1 MKHKIL
7 LILLAVGLHWVL
19 AQSTEGLSLS
29 EAKKSALEN
38 KTKLKTDKIA
48 QELAQS
54 QIQEALMKR
63 YPQVNFATDLRYNL
77 VRQQTVLP
85 FLPDPIKLGA
95 IFNPT
100 AGVDANYTVYDKKIN
115 FDVHQAE
122 LNHELSKITE
132 ETDKE
137 ELINNVVKSY
147 INVLTNQE
155 RLAQLNATL
164 KRLNEDM
171 KEVSTKVTNGLIQK
185 IELSRLQ
192 NNIDNTRS
200 EIEKQKE
207 SILISEQ
214 ILKFHSGMNLN
225 QIINVTDDWT
235 ELEIEAKDYKDFT
248 IPKTELPFYRQQ
260 KLQIAITE
268 NQVAKLHAKKY
279 PVISL
284 YGYAGLLGLINKGSE
299 LGEGNRW
306 SPLSYAGVR
315 LNWNLNPFWENKTL
329 LAQNQIRIMQTESL
343 LKEWDENRE
352 IQIAQAESN
361 VRRAEMDMEV
371 QKRNAG
377 FAEENLKFIRTRF
390 QSELVT
396 YKEVADAEAELE
408 SAKINEILARY
419 NFITALFD
427 LKKAKGALK

>member
-1 MKHKIL
+1 MKKRIFL
-7 LILLAVGLHWVL
+7 LILAGGFISAFSQSPMDISLVG
-19 AQSTEGLSLS
+19 
-29 EAKKSALEN
+29 AKKSALEN

-48 QELAQS
+48 QDLAQN

-77 VRQQTVLP
+77 VRQTTVLP

-100 AGVDANYTVYDKKIN
+100 AGAEVNYVVYDKKIN

-122 LNHELSKITE
+122 LNYELSKITE
-132 ETDKE
+132 AFDKE
-137 ELINNVVKSY
+137 EIVNNVIKSY
-147 INVLTNQE
+147 INVLTSQE

-164 KRLNEDM
+164 KRLNEDL
-171 KEVSTKVTNGLIQK
+171 KEVSTKVSNGLIQK

-207 SILISEQ
+207 SIRISEQ
-214 ILKFHSGMNLN
+214 ILKFHSGLDLN
-225 QIINVTDDWT
+225 RSITLTDDWT
-235 ELEIEAKDYKDFT
+235 ELEIEGKDYEGFS
-248 IPKTELPFYRQQ
+248 IPETELPFYRQQ
-260 KLQIAITE
+260 KLQIALTE
-268 NQVAKLHAKKY
+268 NQVTKLHAKKY
-279 PVISL
+279 PTISL
-284 YGYAGLLGLINKGSE
+284 YGYGGALGLINKGSE
-299 LGEGNRW
+299 LGDGSRW

-329 LAQNQIRIMQTESL
+329 LAQNQIRILQTESA
-343 LKEWDENRE
+343 LKEWDENRI

-361 VRRAEMDMEV
+361 IRRAEYDMEV
-371 QKRNAG
+371 QKRNVG

-390 QSELVT
+390 QSELLT
-396 YKEVADAEAELE
+396 YKDVSDAEAELE
-408 SAKINEILARY
+408 NAKINEIISKY
-419 NFITALFD
+419 NFITALFE
-427 LKKAKGALK
+427 LKKAKGAL